1 MGNFTSGFQEMIN
14 KLNKAKQEVPTAI
27 DNSILETGYDVIAV
41 AKDRS
46 PIDTGTLESSW
57 TFNEDTK
64 QIGSNTDNGT
74 HSVEIFSDPQI
85 IATNPKT
92 PNGDYYPT
100 RIENGYTMANG
111 KKYIGHHM
119 LKVAIT
125 PAKKNLKSN
134 LQQELKEVFNE
145 N

>member
-1 MGNFTSGFQEMIN
+1 MSNFTSGFNEIIN
-14 KLNKAKQEVPTAI
+14 KLNKAKQTTPIAI
-27 DNSILETGYDVIAV
+27 DNAILETGYDVISV

-46 PIDTGTLESSW
+46 PIDTATLEKSW
-57 TFNEDTK
+57 NFNEETK
-64 QIGSNTDNGT
+64 QLGT
-74 HSVEIFSDPQI
+74 TASDVHSVEIFSDTQI

-119 LKVAIT
+119 LKVAMT
-125 PAKKNLKSN
+125 PAKKNLKDN